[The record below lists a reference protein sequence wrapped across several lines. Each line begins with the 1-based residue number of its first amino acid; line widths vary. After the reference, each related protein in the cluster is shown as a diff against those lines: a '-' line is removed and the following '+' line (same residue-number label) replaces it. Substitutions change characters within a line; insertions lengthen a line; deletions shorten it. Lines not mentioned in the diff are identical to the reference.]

1 MYINLSTVF
10 VVSDFNLIFQLSAY
24 VVYQSYPKRFRLI
37 INCFQFL
44 KSPILGNQ
52 VEKLGPLHCQNK
64 NVCLGLGLAV
74 IPF

>member
-1 MYINLSTVF
+1 MYIDLSTVF
-10 VVSDFNLIFQLSAY
+10 VVLDFNIIFQLS

-52 VEKLGPLHCQNK
+52 VEKLGPLRCQNK
-64 NVCLGLGLAV
+64 NVCLGLDLAV